1 MKSTIDCLQNEAK
14 GFEAIQQE
22 VITPTYA
29 GKNIAFYD
37 AGLL

>member
-1 MKSTIDCLQNEAK
+1 MKCTIEFLQNEAK

-22 VITPTYA
+22 VITPPSA

-37 AGLL
+37 AGLF